1 MFAKTAARACRHVN
15 RFAIKP
21 WKKCNG
27 YKLSS
32 HKISVE
38 GQTLRAV
45 CLFLI
50 IGTFLSSATIET
62 TSKTAVD
69 FTVTILKDGLEK
81 NVEQVMNLGPSGTL
95 RVTDETAEAVYQ
107 PENNNGTDGTL
118 TGPYDSAYSFENGA
132 CDFTKTL
139 NFKEAFPGYTKP
151 IWVH

>member
-1 MFAKTAARACRHVN
+1 M
-15 RFAIKP
+15 
-21 WKKCNG
+21 
-27 YKLSS
+27 
-32 HKISVE
+32 E

-50 IGTFLSSATIET
+50 IGTFLSFATIET
-62 TSKTAVD
+62 KASKNPVD

-107 PENNNGTDGTL
+107 PENNNGADGTL
-118 TGPYDSAYSFENGA
+118 TSPYDSAYRFENGA

-151 IWVH
+151 MWVH